1 MHKCQLWRQ
10 QLYGVLQMLNDIER
24 EILGGGND

>member
-24 EILGGGND
+24 QGGE